1 MVAQYILKKLHLV
14 GLTEARLEKVKV
26 NKPFPDQF
34 EPKLSDSFCLNN
46 SLVI

>member
-34 EPKLSDSFCLNN
+34 E
-46 SLVI
+46 VTVEVEGEER